1 MQKQEHVLRVVIA
14 CPGDVQP
21 ERDCLPEVIEELNRG
36 TAADYGLQLRL
47 IHWQTDSYP
56 GFHPEGSQGQIE
68 VGLDIE
74 HSDVLIGIFWKKF
87 GTPVKGAKSGTEHE
101 FRKAYEIWQ
110 NKKQPHIMMYFSERP
125 YAPKSKAEIDQW
137 KKVINFKE
145 KFPKEGLWWSFTETT
160 EFQKLVRSHLT
171 QYIRNRGRPI
181 RVEVS
186 GIWPPPPPRPGLC
199 VGRNEVL
206 KELKRRFGIG
216 QPNYVS
222 GQMQPITA
230 LLGMGGIG
238 KTTVAAAIAYDPEI
252 QKAFPDGV
260 LWAALGKQPTLV
272 SLFAAWGRRFKS
284 EGEQLARASR
294 LTAAQED
301 LAELLRNRRMLLILD
316 DVWEVEHVAAFE
328 KVRSGS
334 EGCALVITM
343 RELQPVLGLPG
354 KSEWVYNLP
363 GLTTEGGLE
372 LLRELAKSVVDRYPE
387 KCRELVEALKGLP
400 LALQVAGRL
409 LSEKASARSG
419 GLEELLSELRE
430 GEKLLEAKAP
440 ADRMDYE
447 KETIPTVAAL
457 LKQST
462 DRLDTTSRNRFAL
475 LGASSKN
482 ARFRLDTLKRL
493 WQVDDP
499 TDTVDAL
506 VRHGL
511 LEPIGEGDYQMHG
524 LLVSLASSLRWS
536 STTA

>member
-1 MQKQEHVLRVVIA
+1 
-14 CPGDVQP
+14 
-21 ERDCLPEVIEELNRG
+21 
-36 TAADYGLQLRL
+36 
-47 IHWQTDSYP
+47 
-56 GFHPEGSQGQIE
+56 
-68 VGLDIE
+68 
-74 HSDVLIGIFWKKF
+74 
-87 GTPVKGAKSGTEHE
+87 
-101 FRKAYEIWQ
+101 
-110 NKKQPHIMMYFSERP
+110 
-125 YAPKSKAEIDQW
+125 
-137 KKVINFKE
+137 
-145 KFPKEGLWWSFTETT
+145 
-160 EFQKLVRSHLT
+160 
-171 QYIRNRGRPI
+171 
-181 RVEVS
+181 
-186 GIWPPPPPRPGLC
+186 
-199 VGRNEVL
+199 
-206 KELKRRFGIG
+206 
-216 QPNYVS
+216 
-222 GQMQPITA
+222 
-230 LLGMGGIG
+230 
-238 KTTVAAAIAYDPEI
+238 
-252 QKAFPDGV
+252 
-260 LWAALGKQPTLV
+260 
-272 SLFAAWGRRFKS
+272 
-284 EGEQLARASR
+284 
-294 LTAAQED
+294 
-301 LAELLRNRRMLLILD
+301 
-316 DVWEVEHVAAFE
+316 
-328 KVRSGS
+328 
-334 EGCALVITM
+334 
-343 RELQPVLGLPG
+343 VLGLPG